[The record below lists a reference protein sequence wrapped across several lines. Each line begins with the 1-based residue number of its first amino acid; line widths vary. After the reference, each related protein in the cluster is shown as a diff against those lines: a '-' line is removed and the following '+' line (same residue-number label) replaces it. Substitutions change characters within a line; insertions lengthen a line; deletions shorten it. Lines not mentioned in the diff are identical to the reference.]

1 MTRRLKASSRTL
13 QKAEADTRDE
23 RAQAKE
29 TAKDIGADAAKAA
42 GQVADSAAA
51 AGEEIAER
59 ASAIKET
66 VDVKTALMADPS
78 VDATRIDVD
87 ADYRTR
93 TVTLNGYVPTN
104 PERDAAESIA
114 KGQGGGL
121 EGRSTTSR
129 SSRAASNSDQS
140 HDGAKT
146 RKQRDLHWCTSPF
159 RGDQFNC
166 RLRPPSCGES
176 AAMASHATGG

>member
-1 MTRRLKASSRTL
+1 MARTHYSIHAFILACVAALAIAGIAACDKTAQGLKQDA

-29 TAKDIGADAAKAA
+29 TAKDIGTDAAKAA
-42 GQVADSAAA
+42 GQVADSAAE

-93 TVTLNGYVPTN
+93 TLTLNGYVPTN
-104 PERDAAESIA
+104 PERDAAENITKA
-114 KGQGGGL
+114 KAAGWKVINNIKVQPRGQ
-121 EGRSTTSR
+121 
-129 SSRAASNSDQS
+129 
-140 HDGAKT
+140 
-146 RKQRDLHWCTSPF
+146 
-159 RGDQFNC
+159 
-166 RLRPPSCGES
+166 
-176 AAMASHATGG
+176 